1 MRPVATD
8 DQFSG
13 HRCSVAQCCLDGIR
27 ALIEFLNASVEA
39 VVGLILGRLV
49 QHIDQVAAQDLEFG
63 DEAVA
68 VECRHRHLGPPTA
81 IGFDPGDATLI
92 ERALAHLVDQAH
104 PLDHTTACT
113 AQVHG
118 LTAWP
123 DAVGQLNDRHGI
135 ATLVQP

>member
-27 ALIEFLNASVEA
+27 ALIEILNASVEA

-68 VECRHRHLGPPTA
+68 VKAVTGISARRLPSA
-81 IGFDPGDATLI
+81 LIQATP
-92 ERALAHLVDQAH
+92 R
-104 PLDHTTACT
+104 
-113 AQVHG
+113 
-118 LTAWP
+118 
-123 DAVGQLNDRHGI
+123 
-135 ATLVQP
+135 